1 MACISFLS
9 KWLMLYK
16 ARYILATKLNSTRS
30 TLSNV
35 DKADRVAF
43 APYALATKSE
53 GHSGDKN
60 YLLSAK
66 STELKMFNFGDN
78 VDRDTVDKVKRAGN
92 SRLSTNR
99 QQSWKCQRQS
109 GQSTLLPV
117 LATVD
122 FVASVYR
129 ALEHHVNMFFFIW
142 LIHVFINC
150 LIASSATMSWADGY
164 WSCSAIMCE
173 ICWKKPYRLVYL

>member
-1 MACISFLS
+1 
-9 KWLMLYK
+9 MLYK

-35 DKADRVAF
+35 DAVDRVAF

-60 YLLSAK
+60 YLLSTK

-99 QQSWKCQRQS
+99 RQS
-109 GQSTLLPV
+109 
-117 LATVD
+117 
-122 FVASVYR
+122 
-129 ALEHHVNMFFFIW
+129 
-142 LIHVFINC
+142 
-150 LIASSATMSWADGY
+150 
-164 WSCSAIMCE
+164 
-173 ICWKKPYRLVYL
+173 